1 MSESS
6 LKPVSE
12 QALRQSEIVAMRT
25 LSAHIEQLGEQI
37 SSLVADM
44 KEVRDK
50 VITFEAVK
58 FEAQLAKLE
67 VEFRQ
72 SVLDARAE
80 FRRELDVI
88 HTNNKTRE
96 ERLRLVEIAA
106 GRFGL
111 VLAAFGT
118 VGGAVCGV
126 LAMKVFGG

>member
-1 MSESS
+1 MSEGS